1 MTGNDHLSPEFYFLM
16 LIHGKFLFFF
26 VLLMRDIS
34 ITRHYCNKT
43 MNTGQIRQ
51 YFTDLVVII
60 EL

>member
-16 LIHGKFLFFF
+16 LIHGKFLFF

-34 ITRHYCNKT
+34 ITRYYCNKT